1 MKTKVTI
8 ARIYLTESQ
17 HLLKGLMTKLH
28 DLEKVRGVTVF
39 RGISG
44 FGHSGKVHA
53 ANLLDL
59 SMDLPLVVEFFDLP
73 ERVETII
80 ADLQPTLEGVTVVTW
95 EGKVNNFSL
104 LR

>member
-1 MKTKVTI
+1 MTEITI
-8 ARIYLTESQ
+8 VRIYLTESQ
-17 HLLKGLMTKLH
+17 HLLKKLMNKLH
-28 DLEKVRGVTVF
+28 DVEKVRGVTVF

-73 ERVETII
+73 ERVETILT
-80 ADLQPTLEGVTVVTW
+80 DLQPTLKDASIVTW
-95 EGKVNNFSL
+95 NGKVNNFSL